1 MKHSF
6 NCNGVVVNIK
16 RYIVTTL
23 FGDTPFLYLKKFLTW
38 CLFIGGVSVT
48 LNTKYFHP

>member
-6 NCNGVVVNIK
+6 NCKRVVINIK

-23 FGDTPFLYLKKFLTW
+23 FGDTPFYYLKKSLTW
-38 CLFIGGVSVT
+38 DSF
-48 LNTKYFHP
+48 